1 MRSVDAAPRRSVCNR
16 CAAAGPTARELHRGV
31 EPDGVGKI
39 GVGEIE
45 GDRVDGD
52 LEGDDQAL
60 EVDAAL
66 VELPI
71 PTRVLL
77 TATDDERVRTRL
89 CGSFLKAATTAALE
103 LPTHGGC
110 VVGGWPVALPDPLT
124 RPQGAEGIQG
134 IRGDGLRPP
143 PVKQP
148 VAPRP
153 ALVHVSGI
161 PRLPRGLLQ
170 GSRSPAA
177 GYGWTW
183 AWAPHGP
190 VSESTGILPAAHAK
204 V

>member
-1 MRSVDAAPRRSVCNR
+1 MRTSRPAGPASPYVREATSPMRSVDAAPRRSVCNR

-110 VVGGWPVALPDPLT
+110 VVGGWPGALPDPLT

-134 IRGDGLRPP
+134 IRGDG
-143 PVKQP
+143 
-148 VAPRP
+148 
-153 ALVHVSGI
+153 
-161 PRLPRGLLQ
+161 
-170 GSRSPAA
+170 
-177 GYGWTW
+177 
-183 AWAPHGP
+183 
-190 VSESTGILPAAHAK
+190 
-204 V
+204 